1 MQTTT
6 NTNHAVLVTTQTT
19 EIGYLR
25 QFLVIAFDELT
36 TPVVYARLTNGGRG
50 TSNAWTIYD
59 YKQFVNTPFGDE
71 QIVGAVLSSPLTDVD
86 MDSLRDNHAPLNVTQ
101 KLTKQFGLRTKVLT
115 GQVLA
120 DVTADIAN
128 IIATDSSL
136 LSKFRSDGRSD
147 KTATVV
153 APVVPQRKIHVPLP
167 TPVATVADVVVSTEI
182 PEHLHKYIPSLAEP
196 EVAGYIERTIN
207 GVKEFDMFRI
217 AMEDKDNI
225 ALEGGAGTGKTT
237 SVKVFSAKMGLPFYP
252 ISMNVTSDPSEMFG
266 MLEPQT
272 DGSFKFVDGQLTLA
286 FRYGGIVLFDELT
299 FAKENVTASLHNAL
313 DKLRQI
319 TLRGNDNE
327 VIKAHPNLLLV
338 GAYNTG
344 YRGNRELNQ
353 AFADRFGIKKTYQYD
368 KKIEEKIIPSKSLL
382 DLAEKMRDESAIG
395 MYETPISLRLLKNF
409 VHQTKRFNYEF
420 AVDSFLNAFTDEERP
435 SVKLLLEAYSINIQ
449 TELNVDVDV
458 PVVDKGDDN

>member
-6 NTNHAVLVTTQTT
+6 NASHAVLVTTQST
-19 EIGYLR
+19 EVGYLR
-25 QFLVIAFDELT
+25 QFLVIAFNELQS
-36 TPVVYARLTNGGRG
+36 PVVYARITNGGRG
-50 TSNAWTIYD
+50 TSNAWVPYD
-59 YKQFVNTPFGDE
+59 YKQFVNTPFGNE

-86 MDSLRDNHAPLNVTQ
+86 MDSLRNFHAPLNVTQ
-101 KLTKQFGLRTKVLT
+101 KLTKQFGLRTKVFT
-115 GQVLA
+115 GQLLA

-128 IIATDSSL
+128 IIAVDSSL

-153 APVVPQRKIHVPLP
+153 APVVTKRIAVPLP

-207 GVKEFDMFRI
+207 GVKEFDMFTI
-217 AMEDKDNI
+217 AMEDKENV

-252 ISMNVTSDPSEMFG
+252 ISMNVTSDPSEMLG
-266 MLEPQT
+266 MLEPQA

-286 FRYGGIVLFDELT
+286 FRYGGVVLFDELT

-327 VIKAHPNLLLV
+327 VISAHPNLLLV

-353 AFADRFGIKKTYQYD
+353 AFADRFGIKKTYLYD

-395 MYETPISLRLLKNF
+395 IYETPVSLRLLKNF

-435 SVKLLLEAYSINIQ
+435 SVKLLLEAYAINIQ
-449 TELNVDVDV
+449 TELNVLSDVV
-458 PVVDKGDDN
+458 VVDKGDDN